1 MGRQRDPA
9 RDRDDLRRLLGA
21 VPTAG
26 RPRRRALGDGGRR
39 PGLPRPGMLDR
50 GVVFVAVELDCSI
63 CKKSH
68 TTHVRGEVPE
78 DGKVPCYTCWA
89 QYYLP
94 VLEEDDAYE
103 TPSDEDTEK
112 FPIPRPVASNS
123 YDNFPDFQD
132 WDDLSEE
139 EAYYYFGFGL

>member
-1 MGRQRDPA
+1 MLIPEDDYDDYDP
-9 RDRDDLRRLLGA
+9 
-21 VPTAG
+21 PTTTPVKRSYTSTFDG
-26 RPRRRALGDGGRR
+26 TPTGD
-39 PGLPRPGMLDR
+39 
-50 GVVFVAVELDCSI
+50 VFHVAVELDCSI